1 MGGSSGEDAHHASIV
16 TVLVAIL
23 VMVLQIIIIA
33 IFGMYVWNGV
43 IAGKNGLL
51 PFVNEATSI
60 WQLIG
65 HGVLRQQLA
74 ALQLQMQGM
83 AAAGVGR
90 PRQQAPIG
98 TRLIGKPGVLEGP
111 TPDWCTVMR
120 ASQRRHSAIQPQSWH
135 IRVGAKPRR
144 LMNTRT

>member
-1 MGGSSGEDAHHASIV
+1 MGLHSIVQTLGNPSIYMGSDEGFANEGVMGGSSGEDAHHASIV

-65 HGVLRQQLA
+65 LFLVVQILH
-74 ALQLQMQGM
+74 M
-83 AAAGVGR
+83 
-90 PRQQAPIG
+90 
-98 TRLIGKPGVLEGP
+98 
-111 TPDWCTVMR
+111 
-120 ASQRRHSAIQPQSWH
+120 
-135 IRVGAKPRR
+135 
-144 LMNTRT
+144 